1 MTGLILSAPLIYS
14 NKRRLPG
21 APLASHPT
29 LKYSH
34 AVPPAVS
41 YPRVQLLEEQ
51 VGDDGE
57 VGGLGWVNGLE
68 GGSNKVQLLL
78 CLSGFFQVSDVFL
91 LSPHFHL
98 NISPFYSLHLE
109 KHVSHICVL
118 NSLK

>member
-68 GGSNKVQLLL
+68 GGSNKVQLFCVHL
-78 CLSGFFQVSDVFL
+78 CFKFFKIAVVAR
-91 LSPHFHL
+91 
-98 NISPFYSLHLE
+98 IGA
-109 KHVSHICVL
+109 I
-118 NSLK
+118 